1 MKINVKHIIERKL
14 ADTGIKT
21 LGQLKKYQAKTKL
34 SLILFWHDGELWLR
48 EIDR

>member
-14 ADTGIKT
+14 ADTGFKT

-34 SLILFWHDGELWLR
+34 SLILFWRDNELWLR
-48 EIDR
+48 EVER

>member
-14 ADTGIKT
+14 VDTGIKT

-34 SLILFWHDGELWLR
+34 SLILFWRDNELWLR
-48 EIDR
+48 EVER